1 MSPDGKIFRAQIF
14 FLLKNSSRS
23 RRRAPRVS
31 KNPAAVPQRSRGIL
45 ENNMAKLSALLKE
58 RGYVY
63 QFSSEKLEEITD
75 GQKRTL
81 YLGIDP
87 SADSLQVGQL
97 EGFLILRRFLEDGH
111 KLILVIGGGTGMIG
125 DPGGKSAERVL
136 LDAETVATNAEKISE
151 QVKRLFGST
160 DFTLVDNADWLG
172 KLRMIEFLRDVGKHF
187 TVNALLQRDF
197 IKDRVKDPEK
207 GISYTEFSYAL
218 LQAYDYLHL
227 HEEYRCDLQVGGSD
241 QWGNIV
247 SGVDFI
253 RRKTGDIVYAFTWPL
268 LVDKKT
274 GKKFGKSER
283 GTVWLDPEKTSPYYF
298 YQFWLNTEDE
308 NLKEYLLKMTMLSK
322 TEIDAALELHKRDHR
337 ERHGQH
343 ILAREVTKLVHGEEE
358 TAKAEQV
365 SDVLFGDGSIQ
376 KLDRNALEILRSA
389 APSQDVQAG
398 TSIIDALVAAKL
410 ASSKRE
416 ARQFL
421 ADEAIALNGKT
432 ITEQERTLGA
442 DDFYNGIALLSRGK
456 KNVCVL
462 VFA

>member
-1 MSPDGKIFRAQIF
+1 
-14 FLLKNSSRS
+14 
-23 RRRAPRVS
+23 
-31 KNPAAVPQRSRGIL
+31 
-45 ENNMAKLSALLKE
+45 MAKLSALLKE

-75 GQKRTL
+75 GPKRTL

-97 EGFLILRRFLEDGH
+97 QGFLILRRFLEDGH

-125 DPGGKSAERVL
+125 DPGGKAAERVL
-136 LDAETVATNAEKISE
+136 LDAETVANNAEKISE

-172 KLRMIEFLRDVGKHF
+172 KLQMIDFLRDVGKHF

-227 HEEYRCDLQVGGSD
+227 HREYACDLQVGGSD

-343 ILAREVTKLVHGEEE
+343 ILAREVTKLVHGEDE

-398 TSIIDALVAAKL
+398 VSIIDALVAAKL
-410 ASSKRE
+410 SSSKRE

-421 ADEAIALNGKT
+421 ADEAVALNGQSVKDS
-432 ITEQERTLGA
+432 ERKLGA
-442 DDFYNGIALLSRGK
+442 DDFHNGIALLTRGK

-462 VFA
+462 TLA

>member
-1 MSPDGKIFRAQIF
+1 
-14 FLLKNSSRS
+14 
-23 RRRAPRVS
+23 
-31 KNPAAVPQRSRGIL
+31 
-45 ENNMAKLSALLKE
+45 MAKLSAVLKE

-63 QFSSEKLEEITD
+63 QLSSEKLEEITD
-75 GQKRTL
+75 GAKRTL

-97 EGFLILRRFLEDGH
+97 QGFLILRRFLEDGH
-111 KLILVIGGGTGMIG
+111 RLILLIGGGTGMIG

-136 LDAETVATNAEKISE
+136 LDAETVKKNAENITE
-151 QVKRLFGST
+151 QVKRLFASE
-160 DFTLVDNADWLG
+160 DFTLVDNAEWLG
-172 KLRMIEFLRDVGKHF
+172 QLQMIEFLRDVGKHF
-187 TVNALLQRDF
+187 TINALLQRDF

-227 HEEYRCDLQVGGSD
+227 HEEYDCDLQVGGSD

-253 RRKTGDIVYAFTWPL
+253 RRKTGDVVYAFTWPL

-274 GKKFGKSER
+274 GKKFGKSET
-283 GTVWLDPEKTSPYYF
+283 GTIWLDPAKTSPYHF
-298 YQFWLNTEDE
+298 YQFWLNTDDD

-322 TEIDAALELHKRDHR
+322 TEIDAALELHKRDPR

-358 TAKAEQV
+358 MTKAEQV
-365 SDVLFGDGSIQ
+365 SDVLFGEGSVQ
-376 KLDRNALEILRSA
+376 GLERDALEILKGA
-389 APSQDVQAG
+389 APSQEVQVG
-398 TSIIDALVAAKL
+398 TAILDALVTAKL

-421 ADEAIALNGKT
+421 ADEAVALNGQAVT
-432 ITEQERTLGA
+432 DVERKLGG
-442 DDFYNGIALLSRGK
+442 DDFHNGIALLTRGK

-462 VFA
+462 TLA